1 MAAEK
6 GKDVQGPV
14 RKQSVQGWSR
24 KSLLSS
30 LLSLVIRE
38 TQIKV
43 TMRHHLMPVRMA
55 AIKKSTNNKCWR
67 GCGEKGTLF
76 HCWWECKLV
85 QPLGRIVWKF
95 LKKLEIEL
103 PYDKAIPLL
112 GIHTEETGIE
122 SDMCTSMFIA
132 ALL

>member
-55 AIKKSTNNKCWR
+55 VIKKSTNHKCLR
-67 GCGEKGTLF
+67 GFEK
-76 HCWWECKLV
+76 
-85 QPLGRIVWKF
+85 
-95 LKKLEIEL
+95 
-103 PYDKAIPLL
+103 
-112 GIHTEETGIE
+112 
-122 SDMCTSMFIA
+122 
-132 ALL
+132 